1 VLHRSSNTGTG
12 WMHLN
17 TCQVVWC
24 CTVKHFVMTLYVLCM
39 RLMGSLNVTA
49 VIAFLGRDTLGGKDS
64 AE

>member
-1 VLHRSSNTGTG
+1 
-12 WMHLN
+12 MHLN